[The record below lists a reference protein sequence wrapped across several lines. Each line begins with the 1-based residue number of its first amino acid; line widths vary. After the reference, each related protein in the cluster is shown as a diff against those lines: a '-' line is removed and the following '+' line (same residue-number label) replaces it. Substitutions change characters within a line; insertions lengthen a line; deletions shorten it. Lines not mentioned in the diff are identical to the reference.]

1 MLRDDL
7 PTHLEG
13 TMNLRL
19 HQLGVSACLV
29 TEKG

>member
-13 TMNLRL
+13 TTDLRL
-19 HQLGVSACLV
+19 DQLGVGVCLV